1 MIPVLTS
8 IRTAVGVIASAAISL
23 WCIAA
28 VTWAPLGPSWRTAS
42 AALALGVLC
51 VGAMVAGRRAARART
66 RWIARLAL
74 AAAWGATGAWFV
86 LVPPPAE
93 ADWLPECAR
102 APTVHWGGGSINIR
116 GIRDFDY
123 RTSDTDA
130 EPRWIDRAFEL
141 DRVRTID
148 LFFSSWG
155 PTLICHTFVSF
166 GFERADGGMEHIAV
180 SIEVRKRRGQSY
192 SAIGGM
198 FRQFTLAYVWA
209 TERDVVGVRAKFRGE
224 DLRRY
229 RLAMP
234 PEEVRVLFE
243 RYAIETETLAR
254 SPRWYNAVTQS
265 CGVDIL
271 RTAWGDRMPLF
282 PPLRML
288 LNGTWEERAWEEG
301 RLDRTRSFEAVR
313 AEADITADARAAGAD
328 DFGAAIRRRDVVMG
342 VRGPEPTAAASP

>member
-1 MIPVLTS
+1 MFTTVVSAARMLAT
-8 IRTAVGVIASAAISL
+8 VGVCSWCVAAIAYAPSGPSAVTTSAAGG
-23 WCIAA
+23 A
-28 VTWAPLGPSWRTAS
+28 
-42 AALALGVLC
+42 AALLVT
-51 VGAMVAGRRAARART
+51 AMVVARRAASVRRRWMARAGM
-66 RWIARLAL
+66 
-74 AAAWGATGAWFV
+74 AAAWATVLGWFL

-93 ADWLPECAR
+93 ADWLPECAE
-102 APTVHWGGGSINIR
+102 APTVEWGEGTVTVR

-123 RTSDTDA
+123 RTSDTDV

-141 DRVRTID
+141 DRIRTAD

-155 PTLICHTFVSF
+155 PKLICHNFVSF
-166 GFERADGGMEHIAV
+166 GFERPDGGMEHVAV
-180 SIEVRKRRGQSY
+180 SIEVRKRQGQSY
-192 SAIGGM
+192 SAVGGM
-198 FRQFTLAYVWA
+198 FRQFTLLYVWA

-229 RLAMP
+229 RLAMTP
-234 PEEVRVLFE
+234 DEVRVLFE

-254 SPRWYNAVTQS
+254 EPRWYNAVTQS

-282 PPLRML
+282 PPLRIL

-313 AEADITADARAAGAD
+313 AEANVTLDARAAGAE

-342 VRGPEPTAAASP
+342 VRAPEPTAAASP

>member
-1 MIPVLTS
+1 MTRFVL
-8 IRTAVGVIASAAISL
+8 SAARMVSTL
-23 WCIAA
+23 GLSVWC
-28 VTWAPLGPSWRTAS
+28 L
-42 AALALGVLC
+42 AALAYAPSGPSTQTVALAG
-51 VGAMVAGRRAARART
+51 GAGGAMAIAMVAARRAASTARRWAARAG
-66 RWIARLAL
+66 LA
-74 AAAWGATGAWFV
+74 GAWITTAGWF
-86 LVPPPAE
+86 LWVPPPAD
-93 ADWLPECAR
+93 ADWLPECAE
-102 APTVHWGGGSINIR
+102 APTVEWGEGTVTVR

-130 EPRWIDRAFEL
+130 EPRWTDRMFVL
-141 DRVRTID
+141 DRIRTAD

-155 PTLICHTFVSF
+155 PKLICHTFVSF
-166 GFERADGGMEHIAV
+166 GFEQPDGGMEHVAV

-209 TERDVVGVRAKFRGE
+209 TEHDVVGVRAKFRGE

-234 PEEVRVLFE
+234 PDEVRVLFE
-243 RYAIETETLAR
+243 HYAIETETLSR
-254 SPRWYNAVTQS
+254 EPRWYNAVTQS

-288 LNGTWEERAWEEG
+288 LNGTWEERAWEDG

-313 AEADITADARAAGAD
+313 AEANITSDARAAGAG

-342 VRGPEPTAAASP
+342 VRAPEPTAAASP